1 VFDNPENQDIVSIEI
16 QKLFQECSLLITELC
31 VLRMD
36 VVCCRDDIGRDGRE
50 QPVSASK
57 ALKSKEA
64 ASLLFA
70 LIWACLLMCGRVLR
84 RFGFCEANSVLFGAA
99 APTFSHGG
107 ARARRRHT

>member
-1 VFDNPENQDIVSIEI
+1 MFDNPENQDIVSIEI

-64 ASLLFA
+64 VD
-70 LIWACLLMCGRVLR
+70 CTPKLR
-84 RFGFCEANSVLFGAA
+84 
-99 APTFSHGG
+99 HGN
-107 ARARRRHT
+107 